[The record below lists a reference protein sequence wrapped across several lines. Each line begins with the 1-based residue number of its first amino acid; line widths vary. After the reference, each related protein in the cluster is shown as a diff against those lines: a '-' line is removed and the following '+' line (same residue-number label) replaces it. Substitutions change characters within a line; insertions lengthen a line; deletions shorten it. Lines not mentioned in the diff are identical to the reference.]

1 MNSKMIVRVA
11 AVTGLAAWIAST
23 TMAQQGNRVLARAFP
38 AKLLVSPESC
48 TTPEWPKEA
57 RRYEVEGIT
66 LLHFQIGADGSIQDA
81 KVARTSS
88 WKLLD
93 DAALQSLVKCRFKPG
108 MAESERDK
116 TFPLQFV
123 WSFSGPPSVRP
134 QLVPDSCAASAR
146 FSKFQPY
153 NRNATA
159 RDGVL
164 LRFLV
169 NAKGEPFGV
178 KAEAYGSDV
187 EAGLAAAE
195 YVKSC
200 RFIIDPSVPGEKTD
214 TVFGRVL
221 AVAK

>member
-1 MNSKMIVRVA
+1 MNSRIIVRCAAVA
-11 AVTGLAAWIAST
+11 AVAAWIASA
-23 TMAQQGNRVLARAFP
+23 TMAQHGNRVLAHAFP
-38 AKLLVSPESC
+38 AKLLASPESC

-66 LLHFQIGADGSIQDA
+66 VLHFQIGEDGSIQGA

-108 MAESERDK
+108 MAEAEREK
-116 TFPLQFV
+116 IFPVQFV

-134 QLVPDSCAASAR
+134 QLVPDSCAPSAR
-146 FSKFQPY
+146 FSKFQAY

-169 NAKGEPFGV
+169 NSRGEPYGI
-178 KAEAYGSDV
+178 KAEAHGEHV
-187 EAGLAAAE
+187 AAGQAAAD
-195 YVKSC
+195 YVKTC
-200 RFIIDPSVPGEKTD
+200 RFALDQETPGEKTD

-221 AVAK
+221 SFAK